1 MKKIFSFVLLY
12 CVSYSLFAQLTDSNL
27 PIVIINTDNG
37 FDIPDAPRV
46 SATMKIIYRGPGE
59 RNYVSDQHDIA
70 KLNYNGKI
78 RIEIRGSSSQ
88 STPKKQYGLTT
99 VLNDNI
105 TNNNVELL
113 GMPKENDWILGG
125 LAFDASLIRDY
136 ISYNLSRKIGN
147 YAPRQQYCEV
157 IINGNYRGLYIL
169 QEKIKVDDNRVDIA
183 KIDASDNTLPELSG
197 GYLTKADKVTSEDP
211 SAWTMSTYLG
221 SQTDFI
227 HETPKPTVITSSQH
241 TYIKSVFEKLATK
254 ATNSSISS
262 GYPSVIDVPSFID
275 FILVNELAA
284 NVDAY
289 QFSTYF
295 HKDKNG
301 KLRAG
306 PLWDLNLTYGN
317 DIAHWWGAESRSKTD
332 TWQFDN
338 WDNIGPKF
346 WKDLYSNSTFRCYLS
361 KRWNFLTQSGAPLN
375 ESSLNTFIDETVAL
389 ISEAAAREQMRWGTV
404 NNHSAEISALKD
416 FISDRIVWMT
426 SQLGSF
432 SSCSN
437 VSTPP
442 LVINRIHYHP
452 ETSTQFPI
460 DDDLEFIEIIN
471 NSSNPVV
478 LTGIY
483 FSGTGF
489 VYQFPAGEILEANGI
504 IQLANDYTTFRQKYG
519 YSPYGEFTRNL
530 SNSTQKLTLAD
541 AFGNVI
547 DEVEYID
554 ATPWPHADGNGLY
567 LKLTDPSLD
576 NNIGG
581 NWIASNEAIT
591 STKTVVD
598 AEENEIPQLELYPNP
613 TEKTLSIFAGVQIE
627 SVQLKDIQGRM
638 LEYRE
643 VNNNS
648 IRLDIFN
655 YSPGVYLLTINT
667 RDKSVVKKII
677 RK

>member
-1 MKKIFSFVLLY
+1 MKIFLCFLVLF
-12 CVSYSLFAQLTDSNL
+12 CVSYSLSAQLTDSNL
-27 PIVIINTDNG
+27 PIVIVNTDNG

-59 RNYVSDQHDIA
+59 RNYVSDQHDVA

-78 RIEIRGSSSQ
+78 RIEVRGSSSQ
-88 STPKKQYGLTT
+88 APEKKQYGLTT
-99 VLNDNI
+99 VLNDNV

-136 ISYNLSRKIGN
+136 ISYNLSRRIGN

-157 IINGNYRGLYIL
+157 IINGDYRGLYIL
-169 QEKIKVDDNRVDIA
+169 QEKIKVDNNRVDVV
-183 KIDASDNTLPELSG
+183 KIDPTDNSLPQLSG

-227 HETPKPTVITSSQH
+227 HETPKPSVITSAQH
-241 TYIKSVFEKLATK
+241 NYIKSVFESLEAK
-254 ATNSSISS
+254 ANNSSIAS
-262 GYPSVIDVPSFID
+262 GYPSIIDIPSFID
-275 FILVNELAA
+275 FMLVNELAA

-295 HKDKNG
+295 HKDRNG

-317 DIAHWWGAESRSKTD
+317 DLKMWGLDRSKTD

-346 WKDLYSNSTFRCYLS
+346 WKDLFNNSTFRCYLA
-361 KRWNFLTQSGAPLN
+361 KRWNLLTQPGAPLS
-375 ESSLNTFIDETVAL
+375 ETSLNTFIDETVTL
-389 ISEAAAREQMRWGTV
+389 ISEATIREQLRWGTV
-404 NNHSAEISALKD
+404 PNHAGEITATKD
-416 FISDRIVWMT
+416 FISDRIIWMT

-432 SSCSN
+432 SSCSD

-460 DDDLEFIEIIN
+460 DDDQEFIEIIN
-471 NSSNPVV
+471 NSSNSVP

-489 VYQFPAGEILEANGI
+489 VYQFPAGEILEANGV
-504 IQLANDYTTFRQKYG
+504 IQLANDRATFKQKYG

-554 ATPWPHADGNGLY
+554 ASPWPNADGNGFY

-576 NNIGG
+576 NNIGE
-581 NWIASNEAIT
+581 NWITSNEAIT
-591 STKTVVD
+591 STNVVN

-613 TEKTLSIFAGVQIE
+613 TEKTLNISAGVQIE
-627 SVQLKDIQGRM
+627 FIEFKDIQGRT
-638 LEYRE
+638 LEYKK
-643 VNNNS
+643 VNDK
-648 IRLDIFN
+648 IALIDISN
-655 YSPGVYLLTINT
+655 YSNGVYLLTINT

>member
-1 MKKIFSFVLLY
+1 MKKIFSFVILC
-12 CVSYSLFAQLTDSNL
+12 CVSFSLFAQLTDSNL

-37 FDIPDAPRV
+37 VDIPDAPRV
-46 SATMKIIYRGPGE
+46 SASMKIIYRGPGE
-59 RNYVSDQHDIA
+59 RNFVSDQNDVT

-78 RIEIRGSSSQ
+78 KIEIRGSSSQ
-88 STPKKQYGLTT
+88 SPPKKQYGLTT

-125 LAFDASLIRDY
+125 LAFDASLVRDY

-147 YAPRQQYCEV
+147 YAPRQRYCEV
-157 IINGNYRGLYIL
+157 VINGDYRGLYIL
-169 QEKIKVDDNRVDIA
+169 QEKIKMDDNRVDIV
-183 KIDASDNTLPELSG
+183 KIDPTDNSLPALTG

-211 SAWTMSTYLG
+211 SAWIMPTYLG

-227 HETPKPTVITSSQH
+227 HETPKPTAITSSQH
-241 TYIKSVFEKLATK
+241 TYIKSIFEKLASS
-254 ATNSSISS
+254 ASNSSISS

-275 FILVNELAA
+275 FILINELAA

-295 HKDKNG
+295 HKDRNG

-317 DIAHWWGAESRSKTD
+317 DLKMWGLDRSKTN

-346 WKDLYSNSTFRCYLS
+346 WKDLYNNSTFRCYLS
-361 KRWNFLTQSGAPLN
+361 KRWNLLTQSGAPLS
-375 ESSLNTFIDETVAL
+375 EEALNIFIDETVTL
-389 ISEAAAREQMRWGTV
+389 ISEATVREQSRWGTV
-404 NNHSAEISALKD
+404 TNHSGEIATMKD

-426 SQLGSF
+426 AQLGSF

-452 ETSTQFPI
+452 EKSTQFPI
-460 DDDLEFIEIIN
+460 DDDQEFIEILN
-471 NSSNPVV
+471 NSSNPVL

-489 VYQFPAGEILEANGI
+489 VYQFPAGETLQANGV
-504 IQLANDYTTFRQKYG
+504 IQLANNPATFKQKYG

-530 SNSTQKLTLAD
+530 SNKSHKLTLAD

-547 DEVEYID
+547 DEVEYVD
-554 ATPWPHADGNGLY
+554 AAPWPNADGNGFY
-567 LKLTDPSLD
+567 LKLIDPSLD
-576 NNIGG
+576 NNIGE

-591 STKTVVD
+591 STEVVVD
-598 AEENEIPQLELYPNP
+598 AEENGIPNLELYPNP
-613 TEKTLSIFAGVQIE
+613 TAEILTISAGIQIE
-627 SVQLKDIQGRM
+627 SILLRDIQGRT
-638 LEYRE
+638 LEFRE
-643 VNNNS
+643 VNNNATT
-648 IRLDIFN
+648 LDISK
-655 YSPGVYLLTINT
+655 YSNGVYLLTINT

-677 RK
+677 KK

>member
-1 MKKIFSFVLLY
+1 MKNFFSFVILF
-12 CVSYSLFAQLTDSNL
+12 CVSFSLFAQFTDSNL

-59 RNYVSDQHDIA
+59 RNYVSDQNDIT

-88 STPKKQYGLTT
+88 SPPKKQYGLTT

-136 ISYNLSRKIGN
+136 IAYNLSRKIGN
-147 YAPRQQYCEV
+147 YAARQQYCEV
-157 IINGNYRGLYIL
+157 IINGDYRGLYIL
-169 QEKIKVDDNRVDIA
+169 QEKIKVDDNRVDIV
-183 KIDASDNTLPELSG
+183 KIDPTDNSLPELSG

-211 SAWTMSTYLG
+211 SAWTMPTYLG

-227 HETPKPTVITSSQH
+227 HETPKPTVITSAQH
-241 TYIKSVFEKLATK
+241 TYIKSVFEKLASTAK
-254 ATNSSISS
+254 NSSISS

-275 FILVNELAA
+275 FMLINELAA

-317 DIAHWWGAESRSKTD
+317 DLKMWGLDRSKTD

-346 WKDLYSNSTFRCYLS
+346 WKDLYDNATFRCYLS
-361 KRWNFLTQSGAPLN
+361 KRWNLLTQPGATLS
-375 ESSLNTFIDETVAL
+375 ETALNTFIDETVTI
-389 ISEAAAREQMRWGTV
+389 ISEATAREQIRWGTV
-404 NNHSAEISALKD
+404 SNHSGEITAMKD
-416 FISDRIVWMT
+416 FISDRISWMT
-426 SQLGSF
+426 AQLGSF

-452 ETSTQFPI
+452 ETSTQFPV
-460 DDDLEFIEIIN
+460 DDDQEFIEIIN
-471 NSSNPVV
+471 NSSNPVL

-489 VYQFPAGEILEANGI
+489 VYQFPAGEILEPNAI
-504 IQLANDYTTFRQKYG
+504 IQLANDRTTFIQKYG

-554 ATPWPHADGNGLY
+554 AAPWPNADGNGFY
-567 LKLTDPSLD
+567 LKLTNPSLD
-576 NNIGG
+576 NNVGE

-591 STKTVVD
+591 STEVVVD
-598 AEENEIPQLELYPNP
+598 AEETEIPNLELYPNP
-613 TEKTLSIFAGVQIE
+613 TEKILNISAGIPIE
-627 SVQLKDIQGRM
+627 SILLKDIQGRI
-638 LEYRE
+638 LEHKE
-643 VNNNS
+643 VHNKATT
-648 IRLDIFN
+648 LDISI
-655 YSPGVYLLTINT
+655 YSTGLYLLTINT
-667 RDKSVVKKII
+667 RDKSVVKKIV